1 MLGSWIE
8 FGINEVL
15 DIKAYCLALNSREL
29 LVPVLRVSELDFPL
43 AVYFSG
49 LNCV

>member
-1 MLGSWIE
+1 MLRSWIK
-8 FGINEVL
+8 FGINKVL

-43 AVYFSG
+43 TVYFSG
-49 LNCV
+49 LNCI

>member
-8 FGINEVL
+8 FRINKVL
-15 DIKAYCLALNSREL
+15 DIKAYYLAFNSREL
-29 LVPVLRVSELDFPL
+29 LVLVLRVSELDFPL